1 MEFVVI
7 VAGLLVGRA
16 WNRVLN
22 SVSRIAPVGRAAS
35 NIQLASYVVVAVV
48 TGVAIGQFELHAL
61 LPSRLSHGLSMGLI
75 AGFASSSWFLPAA
88 QRFYHRREVSRA
100 VAYLI
105 GSPVLVF
112 SGLLGGSIFN
122 HLELHPT

>member
-1 MEFVVI
+1 MEFVVV

-22 SVSRIAPVGRAAS
+22 SASCIAPVTRAAPG
-35 NIQLASYVVVAVV
+35 IQLLSYVIVAVV
-48 TGVAIGQFELHAL
+48 TGVALGELALHAL
-61 LPSRLSHGLSMGLI
+61 LPSRLSRGLSMGLI
-75 AGFASSSWFLPAA
+75 AGGASSSWFLPAA
-88 QRFYHRREVSRA
+88 QRFYHRREVGRA

-112 SGLLGGSIFN
+112 SGLLGGFIFN